1 MENNTKVII
10 LNMRIRNSIWYETRI
25 KYQKIMEDGSEKVVN
40 ELYVVD
46 ALSCTEAETS
56 IIDEMSCY
64 ISGDS
69 AVTSAKKTNY
79 GEILF
84 SDLDDDDKWYKA
96 KCQFITIDDKSERE
110 KRSNVFYLVQAKS
123 LARALRYI
131 DEVIGKTMIDYDI
144 VGINETKIYDVFEH
158 KSLSDEAS
166 EEKDE
171 QNQ

>member
-1 MENNTKVII
+1 
-10 LNMRIRNSIWYETRI
+10 MRSKTGSWYETGV
-25 KYQKIMEDGSEKVVN
+25 KYQKMQEDGTEKVVT
-40 ELYVVD
+40 ERYVVD
-46 ALSCTEAETS
+46 ALSFTEAENT
-56 IIDEMSCY
+56 IIDEMSVY
-64 ISGDS
+64 VSGEMTVS
-69 AVTSAKKTNY
+69 NLGKAKYN
-79 GEILF
+79 EIFF
-84 SDLDDDDKWYKA
+84 SDVKDDDKWYKA
-96 KCQFITIDDKSERE
+96 KLQFIVIDDKSERE

-131 DEVIGKTMIDYDI
+131 DEVMGKTMIDYDI